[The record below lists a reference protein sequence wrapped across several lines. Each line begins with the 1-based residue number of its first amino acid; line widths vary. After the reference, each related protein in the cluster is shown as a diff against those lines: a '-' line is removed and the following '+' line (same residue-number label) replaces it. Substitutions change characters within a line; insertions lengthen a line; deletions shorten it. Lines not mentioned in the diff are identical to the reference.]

1 MPLLRPAQI
10 LRRLI
15 YVLAL
20 AVVVATPEI
29 QAAKA
34 AAKAEA
40 AGITPAEQNK
50 FDKFLD
56 DHPVI
61 ADALIQH
68 PGKADG
74 KEFLKTH
81 PAYATFIADHP
92 KIAQDIKAHPRAFV
106 ERFLKREDSTPIS
119 GEQAKLFGA
128 FLGDHPKIE
137 AALSEDAAQL
147 KDPKFVKGHPELLEF
162 LDKHPGIAG
171 EAAAKPVRLFI
182 RAELAMNKSPE

>member
-1 MPLLRPAQI
+1 MF
-10 LRRLI
+10 
-15 YVLAL
+15 VLA
-20 AVVVATPEI
+20 VAGIVAAPELR
-29 QAAKA
+29 AAKA
-34 AAKAEA
+34 AAKAETA
-40 AGITPAEQNK
+40 VITPAEQNK

-106 ERFLKREDSTPIS
+106 ERFLKREDSTPIT

-137 AALSEDAAQL
+137 QELSEDASQL
-147 KDPKFVKGHPELLEF
+147 KEPKFVKGHPELLEF
-162 LDKHPGIAG
+162 LDKHPGVAG

-182 RAELAMNKSPE
+182 RAELAINKSAE